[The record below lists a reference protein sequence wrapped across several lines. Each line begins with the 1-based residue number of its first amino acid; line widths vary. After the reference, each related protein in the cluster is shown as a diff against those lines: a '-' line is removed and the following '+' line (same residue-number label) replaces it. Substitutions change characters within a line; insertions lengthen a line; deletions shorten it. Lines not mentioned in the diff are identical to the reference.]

1 MMYNEIFSKSFK
13 SQEQKKFGYLAAV
26 GSFILALSSF
36 CLVKPY
42 LGPLPIMNL
51 RLSVG
56 PGFTMLVTEDTS
68 SSSSNSQPLNI
79 SSSQPSNTG
88 SSQQL
93 NNGSS
98 QILTTN
104 IYQKPIISRSEPSNI
119 VISQPEVSRSSS
131 HKSNRSSSEPAEE
144 IGNSQQSNISTSQQ
158 LNIRS
163 SQQSNIGS
171 SEPANIGNSQHSN
184 ISSSQTETVGN
195 SQQSDISSS
204 QPLSTSSSQQSNKS
218 SSQPENIHN
227 SQQSN
232 ISSSQPSNIG
242 NSQQVNISSSDQPL
256 STSSSQSSDI
266 TLKRERKPICD
277 ALNPT
282 FDFCDA
288 EGDVRIHGISSTVFV
303 FSSQMDDLVGNK
315 SWTVKPYARK
325 RDKAAMG
332 NTKEISVKAIG
343 THEEAP
349 PCTLNHSVPA
359 IIFSTGGYA
368 GNHFHDFSDIIIPLF
383 VASAQFQGEVQ
394 FVVTDFQN
402 YWIEKFQAILK
413 QLSKYEI
420 INIDNYDQTVH
431 CFPRVIVGLQQYQ
444 DMKIDPLMASKGYS
458 MKEFRELL
466 RKAYSLKKLT
476 AIKISHPTPPR
487 LLILSRK
494 WSRTFKNVDEI
505 SEMAR
510 SLGFEVVVSEASM
523 NMYEFSQ
530 VVNSCDVMMGVHGA
544 GLTNIVFLPTNAI
557 LIQVL
562 PWGGFQWL
570 ASDFG
575 EPSKD
580 MDLRYLEYEI
590 KEEESSLLQQYPLDH
605 PVFRDPA
612 SVSKHDWGLFK
623 SVYLDKQNV
632 KLDVGRFRPTLL
644 EALELLHH

>member
-13 SQEQKKFGYLAAV
+13 RQEQKKFGYLAAV

-42 LGPLPIMNL
+42 LGPLPNLNL
-51 RLSVG
+51 RLSMG
-56 PGFTMLVTEDTS
+56 PGLTMLVTEDTS
-68 SSSSNSQPLNI
+68 SSSSSQPSNIIRSQPLNI
-79 SSSQPSNTG
+79 SSSQPSSTG
-88 SSQQL
+88 SSQT
-93 NNGSS
+93 
-98 QILTTN
+98 LTTN
-104 IYQKPIISRSEPSNI
+104 IYQKPNISRSQPSNI
-119 VISQPEVSRSSS
+119 GTSQPEVSTSSS
-131 HKSNRSSSEPAEE
+131 HKSNISRSQPAEENGNSQQSNVSNSQPAEENGNSQQLKVSSSQPAKISSSQQSNISSSEPSNIASSEPAT
-144 IGNSQQSNISTSQQ
+144 IGNSQQSNISSC
-158 LNIRS
+158 
-163 SQQSNIGS
+163 
-171 SEPANIGNSQHSN
+171 
-184 ISSSQTETVGN
+184 QTETVG
-195 SQQSDISSS
+195 I
-204 QPLSTSSSQQSNKS
+204 
-218 SSQPENIHN
+218 

-242 NSQQVNISSSDQPL
+242 NSQQANVTSSDKPQ
-256 STSSSQSSDI
+256 STSSSQSSVGDI
-266 TLKRERKPICD
+266 TLKRVRKPICD
-277 ALNPT
+277 VLNPS

-288 EGDVRIHGISSTVFV
+288 EGDVRIHGISSRVYAFP
-303 FSSQMDDLVGNK
+303 SQMDDLAGNE
-315 SWTVKPYARK
+315 SWTIKPYARK
-325 RDKAAMG
+325 RDKTAMG
-332 NTKEISVKAIG
+332 NTKEILVKAIG
-343 THEEAP
+343 PHEEAP
-349 PCTLNHSVPA
+349 SCTLNHSVPA

-368 GNHFHDFSDIIIPLF
+368 GNHFHSFSDIIIPLF

-394 FVVTDFQN
+394 FVVTDFQK

-431 CFPRVIVGLQQYQ
+431 CFPRVIVGLQRYQ
-444 DMKIDPLMASKGYS
+444 DMKIDPSMASKGYS

-466 RKAYSLKKLT
+466 RKAYSLKKLN
-476 AIKISHPTPPR
+476 AIKISHPKPPR
-487 LLILSRK
+487 LLIVSRK

-505 SEMAR
+505 VEMAK

-523 NMYEFSQ
+523 NMYKFSQ

-544 GLTNIVFLPTNAI
+544 GLTNFVFLPTNAI

-570 ASDFG
+570 ASTYFG
-575 EPSKD
+575 KPSKD
-580 MDLRYLEYEI
+580 MDIRYLEYKI

-605 PVFRDPA
+605 PVFMDPA